1 MKILDLKN
9 SFVRAIIS
17 KKVEKV
23 IKNKF
28 GADASVIL
36 ADLSAEEENDVL
48 AVRVNGVIKIS
59 KKDLMNI
66 LN

>member
-28 GADASVIL
+28 GANTSILL
-36 ADLSAEEENDVL
+36 ADLSAEEENDIL

>member
-28 GADASVIL
+28 GADVSVIL